1 MTLNKLTF
9 DKWMTIM
16 EIIVAEP
23 NDTITGIVRKC
34 GCTYSHVVDVI
45 NILRDHK
52 LIVTKHV
59 GRSTLITPTANG
71 KIVAKA
77 ISTIL
82 YIVEENKNE

>member
-9 DKWMTIM
+9 DKWMNIM

-23 NDTITGIVRKC
+23 NDTISGIVKKC
-34 GCTYSHVVDVI
+34 GCTYSHVVDII
-45 NILRDHK
+45 NILREYK
-52 LIVTKHV
+52 LVTTKHV
-59 GRSTLITPTANG
+59 GRSTFINPTADG

>member
-1 MTLNKLTF
+1 MTLKNLTF
-9 DKWMTIM
+9 DKWMNIM

-23 NDTITGIVRKC
+23 DDTISGIAKKC
-34 GCTYSHVVDVI
+34 GCTYSHVVDII
-45 NILRDHK
+45 NLLKEHK
-52 LIVTKHV
+52 LVSTKHV
-59 GRSTLITPTANG
+59 GRSTFITPTSDG